1 MYFRFVIVCHIHF
14 PDRFFRGLFV
24 PCFFSLTFPSAIT
37 IQFSRPF
44 SSCALQ
50 LHMSHFVCVVLFAY
64 FELQPHSHT
73 KTTTTDRLQYST
85 LSGVEIYRYTR
96 QYYGADR
103 MVQIIFCI
111 FARTHIWSTY
121 IRIYLVSFLPCAQ
134 FVCCSVRCI
143 FSPFLLLRL
152 FIDQLIWTCFFLSIC
167 LYAILYC

>member
-73 KTTTTDRLQYST
+73 KTTTKPTDCN
-85 LSGVEIYRYTR
+85 TR
-96 QYYGADR
+96 
-103 MVQIIFCI
+103 
-111 FARTHIWSTY
+111 H
-121 IRIYLVSFLPCAQ
+121 YLVSKFIGIHGNIMALIAWCRLYSAY
-134 FVCCSVRCI
+134 
-143 FSPFLLLRL
+143 LLEHT
-152 FIDQLIWTCFFLSIC
+152 FGVHTYVYI
-167 LYAILYC
+167 